1 MYKCITVAI
10 DIAQLEKGERLL
22 AKAATL
28 LDEEGRIVI
37 VNVVEEVPGYLTID
51 IPMDLM
57 GQARADANAKL
68 AALRDRLAV
77 DATVEIRQ
85 GGPAHEIL
93 ASAEANKADLIM
105 LASHVPDFSNYFI
118 GATADRI
125 VRHAKCSV
133 LVDR

>member
-1 MYKCITVAI
+1 MYKSITVAI
-10 DIAQLEKGERLL
+10 DMGQLERGERLL
-22 AKAATL
+22 TKAMSL
-28 LDEEGRIVI
+28 LDSGGRIVL
-37 VNVVEEVPGYLTID
+37 VNVVEEVPGYLTVD
-51 IPMDLM
+51 IPLDLM
-57 GQARADANAKL
+57 GQARKDAL
-68 AALRDRLAV
+68 SHLTALRDKLSA
-77 DATVEIRQ
+77 DATIDIRQ

-93 ASAEANKADLIM
+93 ASAEANNADLIM